1 MAMKLNETTE
11 LAIPLKNLIGLV
23 TFTAVSVWAYTGIT
37 ERISF
42 LEHNLAAAVMEVEE
56 NDAWI
61 DNFAPPPEVQDNI
74 KRVRELEIRVRVLET
89 KLEGEY
95 NGGS

>member
-23 TFTAVSVWAYTGIT
+23 TVTAVSVWAYTGIT

-42 LEHNLAAAVMEVEE
+42 LEHNLGAAVIEIKE
-56 NDAWI
+56 NDNWI
-61 DNFAPPPEVQDNI
+61 DEFVPPPDVMFNI
-74 KRVRELEIRVRVLET
+74 ISFRDIEIRVRVF
-89 KLEGEY
+89 
-95 NGGS
+95 